1 MRCYLYARV
10 STADQT
16 VENQLIPL
24 RQYSERH
31 GWEIAGE
38 FSDVISGATVKRP
51 GLDACKEALRPGDVL
66 LVSRIDRLMRS
77 MVDFHN
83 LLQELDDR
91 DIRLIA
97 IDQGIDTDKRNP
109 TSNLLIRI
117 VAAIA
122 EWERDVIRER
132 VRDGIRR
139 YRAHGGKMGRPSR
152 LIDMKRLEQLL
163 AEGKALRE
171 AADIL
176 GVSAATLSRR
186 LRRQKSA
193 VS

>member
-1 MRCYLYARV
+1 V

>member
-1 MRCYLYARV
+1 
-10 STADQT
+10 
-16 VENQLIPL
+16 
-24 RQYSERH
+24 
-31 GWEIAGE
+31 
-38 FSDVISGATVKRP
+38 
-51 GLDACKEALRPGDVL
+51 
-66 LVSRIDRLMRS
+66 